1 MARNKGTFNFAA
13 NFQVKMQELL
23 DPRGSVNSKADL
35 IKLETWPHD
44 GDTVY
49 MKEGM
54 LVSIRETEEVYIL
67 VSLADIL
74 AADYSGWK
82 KLADTQH
89 DTRLTKVEKNLTI
102 LTAGVE
108 TEGSVDNKIYNALSW
123 GKIQNK

>member
-1 MARNKGTFNFAA
+1 
-13 NFQVKMQELL
+13 MQDLL

-35 IKLETWPHD
+35 IRLETWPHD

-54 LVSIRETEEVYIL
+54 QVTVRDTKEVYML
-67 VSLADIL
+67 VSLSDIL

-82 KLADTQH
+82 KLVDPEY

-108 TEGSVDNKIYNALSW
+108 TEGSVDNKIYKALSW
-123 GKIQNK
+123 GKIPNE